1 MGLLSRF
8 SDGMVHE
15 AEAGRRVFRHGLLL
29 TKKRSVFVTADEER
43 RLRRVFDWGVV
54 VTLLTAILAG
64 PFTPLWF
71 RLFVMLPGAIVA
83 LEIILRQMTAD
94 LPKENGR
101 R

>member
-1 MGLLSRF
+1 
-8 SDGMVHE
+8 
-15 AEAGRRVFRHGLLL
+15 LL
-29 TKKRSVFVTADEER
+29 TKKRCVFVTPEEER

-54 VTLLTAILAG
+54 ATLLAAILAG

-71 RLFVMLPGAIVA
+71 RLFVLLPSAMVA
-83 LEIILRQMTAD
+83 MEVILRRMTAD

>member
-1 MGLLSRF
+1 MALLSRF
-8 SDGMVHE
+8 SAGMVHD
-15 AEAGRRVFRHGLLL
+15 AADGRRVFRHGLLL
-29 TKKRSVFVTADEER
+29 KKRCVLVTADEER

-54 VTLLTAILAG
+54 ATLAAAILAG

-71 RLFVMLPGAIVA
+71 RLFVMLPAAMVA
-83 LEIILRQMTAD
+83 LEIVLRRMTAD

>member
-1 MGLLSRF
+1 MIHET
-8 SDGMVHE
+8 SDG
-15 AEAGRRVFRHGLLL
+15 RRIFRHGLLP
-29 TKKRSVFVTADEER
+29 TKKRCVLVTAEEER

-54 VTLLTAILAG
+54 ATLAAAILAG
-64 PFTPLWF
+64 SFTPLWF
-71 RLFVMLPGAIVA
+71 RLFVMLPSAMVA